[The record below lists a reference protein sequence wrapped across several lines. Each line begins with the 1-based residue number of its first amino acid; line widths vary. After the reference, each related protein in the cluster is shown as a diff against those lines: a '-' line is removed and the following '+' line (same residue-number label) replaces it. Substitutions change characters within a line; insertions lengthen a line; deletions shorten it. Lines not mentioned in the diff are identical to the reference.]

1 MAERITTARPYA
13 KAIFALAR
21 KGNTLAETSREPAAR
36 RGSRRPTRACARL
49 LGSPHVTPAQLAEL
63 VTGVA
68 GDGLDENGRNF
79 VSLLAQNRRLGFLP
93 EIAALFEQM
102 KAEVE
107 NAVDVEVIAASQL
120 TPDQESRYAAALQK
134 KLGRQVRLHT
144 KVDGSLIGGAVL
156 KAGDL
161 VIDGSIK
168 GRLERLAIEMTA

>member
-13 KAIFALAR
+13 KAIFAIAR
-21 KGNTLAETSREPAAR
+21 KGNTLANTAAGLR
-36 RGSRRPTRACARL
+36 LAAEVVADPRVAPL
-49 LGSPHVTPAQLAEL
+49 LGSPHVTSAQLADL
-63 VTGVA
+63 VIGIA
-68 GDGLDENGRNF
+68 GSSLDENGRNF
-79 VSLLAQNRRLGFLP
+79 INLLAQNRRLGFLP

-107 NAVDVEVIAASQL
+107 NAVDVEVTAAVPL

-134 KLGRQVRLHT
+134 KLGRSVRLHT
-144 KVDGSLIGGAVL
+144 KVDGSLLGGAVL

-168 GRLERLAIEMTA
+168 GRLERLATELTA

>member
-21 KGNTLAETSREPAAR
+21 RDNTLADTAA
-36 RGSRRPTRACARL
+36 GLTLGAEVVADPSVHAL
-49 LGSPHVTPAQLAEL
+49 LGSPHVTPAQLSEL
-63 VTGVA
+63 VNDVVGTK
-68 GDGLDENGRNF
+68 LDEHGRNF
-79 VSLLAQNRRLGFLP
+79 ITLLAQNRRLGFLP

-107 NAVDVEVIAASQL
+107 NAVEVEVTSATALS
-120 TPDQESRYAAALQK
+120 PDQESRYAAALQK
-134 KLGRQVRLHT
+134 KLGRNVRLRT
-144 KVDGSLIGGAVL
+144 KVDQGLLGGAVL

-168 GRLERLAIEMTA
+168 GRLDRLATELTA